1 MRDIY
6 LMFQDFMLKKPFF
19 RNQEIIEKLFSFS
32 FFMATTWSFFFLFFS
47 FSIFFLPPQKSL
59 FIFKTGQGQ
68 LSIPTLE

>member
-1 MRDIY
+1 
-6 LMFQDFMLKKPFF
+6 MFQDFMLKKPFF

-32 FFMATTWSFFFLFFS
+32 FFMATTWSFFLFFF

-68 LSIPTLE
+68 PSIPTLE

>member
-1 MRDIY
+1 
-6 LMFQDFMLKKPFF
+6 LKNPFF

-32 FFMATTWSFFFLFFS
+32 FFMATTWSFFSFFFS